1 MFKNVIRLIPIV
13 TRAPYEHLTNTSICC
28 ACVVSGNNQRE
39 TKVRFSTEVSR
50 KPKLVFYDLEWTRW
64 FNCHEDEIVQ
74 IGAACGTSGSVFKQS
89 VLPIAKKMNP
99 YVRRKIQLDIRRK
112 NPTGPLQVYDMVEE
126 QFLPTVKPEV
136 GFKRFL
142 TWLERISEGRGV
154 YLVSYGR
161 EDISVL
167 HSNLGNYNLDTR
179 LDRVVSNYIDF
190 QMYLTHYMK
199 DVPCVALK
207 DLVEKYCDNLAFRPH
222 CAAEDSKALMNVF
235 NNIHQLKEI
244 SYEDYMI
251 KIENLKNMKIKS
263 RDKLKEA
270 DDPSRTRKII

>member
-1 MFKNVIRLIPIV
+1 MTK
-13 TRAPYEHLTNTSICC
+13 APYELLTNTSIFC
-28 ACVVSGNNQRE
+28 ACCIARNNERQVM
-39 TKVRFSTEVSR
+39 KFSTEVIS

-74 IGAACGTSGSVFKQS
+74 IGAVCGTSGSVFKQS
-89 VLPIAKKMNP
+89 VLPIAMKMNP
-99 YVRRKIQLDIRRK
+99 YVRRKIQLDIRSK

-142 TWLERISEGRGV
+142 TWLEKKSEGRGV

-161 EDISVL
+161 EDMSVL
-167 HSNLGNYNLDTR
+167 HSNLGNYNLDSR
-179 LDRVVSNYIDF
+179 LDKVVSNFIDF

-251 KIENLKNMKIKS
+251 NIENLKNMKIKS
-263 RDKLKEA
+263 RDKLNKGG
-270 DDPSRTRKII
+270 RRKIIKKDYLM